1 MSLRRR
7 LTLSL
12 FTILV
17 LFAINVGTHFWGS
30 YARSESMVAY
40 RQAVSAGQLSGE
52 LDKQLEDQRQKILVL
67 STLRENTDDRLAPQD
82 QASALAGIANTR
94 GTVDALRGMV
104 SDVTLLQ
111 FERLRVSSE
120 RLLGSWD
127 AFYRN
132 YNDSAWT
139 SDVDDPIP
147 YLEASQ
153 RLKELEQRQAFIA
166 VQRANVIDRTIAL
179 TDRITV
185 LGFVASIFLTA
196 TLGFFLV
203 RYTNDNLKRLK
214 RGTQRLGAGELDYR
228 IEDIGDEGE
237 LGDLATAFNAMSDKL
252 RRAID
257 EEKEAKR
264 TADEANAAKSRFLAN
279 VSHELR
285 TPLNAIIGYSEM
297 LHDELDD
304 ALDGDPDAQVD
315 GFPDDHLDGHPK
327 KARGLD
333 REQFQT
339 DLDKIVLSGRQLLA
353 LIDDILDLAKIETGK
368 MTLSL
373 QHFSPGE
380 VLESA
385 VDALGPILQ
394 RNGNVLQCRYFAD
407 LPTLYNDAVKFRQII
422 VNLLSNAAKF
432 TENGVISVT
441 ASYLDDEDTL
451 LVSVSD
457 NGIGMTEEQQAQVF
471 EAFVQA
477 EENTSRDYGG
487 SGLGLSICRDFCVL
501 MGGSISVESAPGKG
515 STFSVRLPAAPESVP
530 EAA

>member
-40 RQAVSAGQLSGE
+40 RQAVSAGQLTGE
-52 LDKQLEDQRQKILVL
+52 LAKQLEDQRQKILVL
-67 STLRENTDDRLAPQD
+67 STLRDNTDDRLAEAD
-82 QASALAGIANTR
+82 QNSALDGIRATR
-94 GTVDALRGMV
+94 GTVDALGGMV
-104 SDVTLLQ
+104 SDVTALQ
-111 FERLRVSSE
+111 FERLRDSSN
-120 RLLGSWD
+120 RLLGDWEG
-127 AFYRN
+127 FYRN
-132 YNDSAWT
+132 YNDSQWQ

-185 LGFVASIFLTA
+185 LGFIASIFLTA

-228 IEDIGDEGE
+228 IEDIDDDGE
-237 LGDLATAFNAMSDKL
+237 LGDLANAFNSMSDEL

-257 EEKEAKR
+257 EEKDAKR
-264 TADEANAAKSRFLAN
+264 IADEANAAKSRFLAN

-304 ALDGDPDAQVD
+304 RDAIN
-315 GFPDDHLDGHPK
+315 H
-327 KARGLD
+327 
-333 REQFQT
+333 EQFQS
-339 DLDKIVLSGRQLLA
+339 DLDKIVLSGRQLLG
-353 LIDDILDLAKIETGK
+353 LIDDILDLSKIETGK
-368 MTLSL
+368 MTLTRERF
-373 QHFSPGE
+373 HPGE
-380 VLESA
+380 VMTMA
-385 VDALGPILQ
+385 IDALAPLLR
-394 RNGNVLQCRYFAD
+394 RNGNELIVEDLSA
-407 LPTLYNDAVKFRQII
+407 LPTIYNDAVKFRQVI

-432 TENGVISVT
+432 TEQGSIRIN
-441 ASYLDDEDTL
+441 AAYHEDDQTVEIC
-451 LVSVSD
+451 VSD
-457 NGIGMTEEQQAQVF
+457 TGIGMTDEQQAQVF

-477 EENTSRDYGG
+477 EDSTSHRYGG
-487 SGLGLSICRDFCVL
+487 SGLGLAICRDFCEL
-501 MGGSISVESAPGKG
+501 MGGTISVQSAPGAGATFRVSLPADPESAPA
-515 STFSVRLPAAPESVP
+515 VA
-530 EAA
+530 

>member
-40 RQAVSAGQLSGE
+40 RQSVNAGQLTDE
-52 LDKQLEDQRQKILVL
+52 LSKQLEDQRQKILVL
-67 STLRENTDDRLAPQD
+67 ATLRDNTDDRLVDGD
-82 QASALAGIANTR
+82 QRVALDGIGEAR
-94 GTVDALRGMV
+94 ATVDALGSMV
-104 SDVTLLQ
+104 SDVTALQ
-111 FERLRVSSE
+111 FERLRDSCE
-120 RLLGSWD
+120 RLLSLWED
-127 AFYRN
+127 FYRN
-132 YNDSAWT
+132 YNDPAWA

-196 TLGFFLV
+196 TLGYFLV

-228 IEDIGDEGE
+228 IEDIDDEGE
-237 LGDLATAFNAMSDKL
+237 LGDLAQAFNGMSEKL

-264 TADEANAAKSRFLAN
+264 SADEANAAKSRFLAN

-297 LHDELDD
+297 LCDQLGDEER
-304 ALDGDPDAQVD
+304 V
-315 GFPDDHLDGHPK
+315 
-327 KARGLD
+327 D
-333 REQFQT
+333 REQFRT
-339 DLDKIVLSGRQLLA
+339 DLDKIVLSGRQLLN
-353 LIDDILDLAKIETGK
+353 LIDDILDLSKIETGK
-368 MTLSL
+368 MTLSPEL
-373 QHFSPGE
+373 FHPGD
-380 VLESA
+380 VLA
-385 VDALGPILQ
+385 MTIDALDPLLR
-394 RNGNVLQCRYFAD
+394 RNGN
-407 LPTLYNDAVKFRQII
+407 TLRRGDFTTLAPVYNDQVKFRQVI

-432 TENGVISVT
+432 TENGIISVE
-441 ASYLDDEDTL
+441 ARNDGDSLEII
-451 LVSVSD
+451 VSD
-457 NGIGMTEEQQAQVF
+457 TGIGMTEAQQAQVF

-477 EENTSRDYGG
+477 EDRTSRIYGG
-487 SGLGLSICRDFCVL
+487 SGLGLAICRDFCEL
-501 MGGSISVESAPGKG
+501 MGGSIRVASAPGAG
-515 STFSVRLPAAPESVP
+515 STFTVCLPAAPVSVP